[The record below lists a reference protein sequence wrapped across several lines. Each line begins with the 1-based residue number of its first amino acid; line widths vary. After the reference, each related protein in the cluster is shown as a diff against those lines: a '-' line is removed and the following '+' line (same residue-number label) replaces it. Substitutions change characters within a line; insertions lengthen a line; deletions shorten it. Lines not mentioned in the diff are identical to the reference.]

1 MQNLLSATRT
11 HSRRLTELLL
21 MQMTGHRIESRLQ
34 KIVLGFVRQTLLMS
48 SVHVFELT
56 NTVLP
61 FIVALYGNE
70 AMLMSRINPHDTL
83 TLT

>member
-11 HSRRLTELLL
+11 HSQRLTELLL

-56 NTVLP
+56 NIVLP
-61 FIVALYGNE
+61 LIVALYGNE
-70 AMLMSRINPHDTL
+70 AMFMSRINPHDTL